1 MVNQIRYLFLLL
13 LFTLTIKGVSQEIM
27 PSKIKKIILAKEDSI
42 VFDTCSILTN
52 GFEIKYK
59 DGSHVLKEN
68 YKLNA
73 LKSTLLF
80 YKLPKDTIE
89 ISYYHFPLNFKSKFY
104 IHDYSLNQPLE
115 YDGYKPIPVYSYN
128 ENQSL
133 INQSSLQKSG
143 AISRG
148 MMVGNNQNFSLNS
161 NLNLQLSGNISPGIK
176 ILASVTDDNIPIQP
190 EGNTQKLQDF
200 DQVFVQVMSDD
211 WKIKTGD
218 FWIKSRDSYFLKYH
232 KRGQGIYYYSN
243 KSKDGLT
250 VETEN
255 SASLSKGKFARNE
268 IQGIEGSQGPYRLN
282 GNENESFII
291 ILSGTEN
298 VYIDGDLL
306 QRGQNFDYT
315 IDYNTAEITFTAN
328 HLINKD
334 KRIIVE
340 FQYSDKNYA
349 RSLLQSRTSFK
360 KEKSSFFIHA
370 YGEQDSKNQPLQQNI
385 NEQDRQV
392 LQQIGDDLELALS
405 SGIDST
411 SFNENVNMYKKVDS
425 LGYEVYVYSINPDSA
440 KYQVVFSEVSNG
452 NGDYIIKDYNALG
465 KVYEWVAPDTIP
477 FVGIVR
483 QGDYEPVKKLITPK
497 KRQVISIGGHKKFE
511 KIKIN
516 YELTTSNLDLNTFSS
531 IGNKDNI
538 GLAGIFQINTS
549 KKLGTNWALD
559 HNSSV
564 ELVQH
569 KFNRIERFR
578 AVEFERN
585 WNVLDVVSQEDQL
598 LGKSHLNL
606 VHNKNGKFSYT
617 FNTFLL
623 KDTFSGLKNDI
634 ELKWNKNIYADVKG
648 SLLETKGLK
657 NSRFLR
663 HFSNIY
669 IPIHKFKLGFK
680 DINEENQFFEGD
692 TLSQASYRFYDW
704 KVYLEKGDSSSNK
717 LQFYYQERYDWF
729 QKRANLVKATHAVS
743 PGILVDLKNN
753 EKFKLKYNL
762 ALRSLT
768 ITDTTLTNIAPEN
781 SLTSRINYQLKL
793 LKGGIYTNSF
803 LELGS
808 GLELQKEFIYIEV
821 PAGQGVYTWID
832 YNENNI
838 KELNEFE
845 IAIFNDQASY
855 IKVYTPN
862 NNYIKIYQFQY
873 NQNLNIN
880 LKRIIKG
887 ESVIGKF
894 LSKFYNQTAINT
906 QKKLNDL
913 ELNTLINPFVNAD
926 NPIIQQMSNSL
937 RNSLFFNRSNP
948 KYSIEYTKQL
958 FANKMLLINGTDFR
972 STAKEQVKLRWNL
985 NKLFMLNSELNFHAK
1000 QNTSTYASSRNF
1012 FIIENENKHQLSYQP
1027 NTLFRIGIEGR
1038 YNEKIND
1045 ENFGNEKAYLT
1056 QIGINLRK
1064 SKKTSGLI
1072 NAAFNVVNINYN
1084 GNSNSTIGYEMLE
1097 GLQPGTNFTWQLNLQ
1112 RKMANNIQLTLNYN
1126 GRKSSE
1132 VKTIHTGGIQLRA
1145 FF

>member
-13 LFTLTIKGVSQEIM
+13 LFTLTIKGVNQEIM

-349 RSLLQSRTSFK
+349 RSLLQSSTIF
-360 KEKSSFFIHA
+360 EKNNSSFFIYA
-370 YGEQDSKNQPLQQNI
+370 YGEQDSKNQPLQQDFDLS
-385 NEQDRQV
+385 DRV
-392 LQQIGDDLELALS
+392 TLENIGDNIDLAIG
-405 SGIDST
+405 SGIDSIG
-411 SFNENVNMYKKVDS
+411 FNENFNMYKKIDS
-425 LGYEVYVYSINPDSA
+425 LGYELYQYSNNQQEAI
-440 KYQVVFSEVSNG
+440 YQLVFSNVGDG
-452 NGDYIIKDYNALG
+452 NGDYILKENNALG
-465 KVYEWVAPDTIP
+465 KIFEWVAPDTIQLTNIIKN
-477 FVGIVR
+477 GN
-483 QGDYEPVKKLITPK
+483 YSPVKKLVTPK
-497 KRQVISIGGHKKFE
+497 KRQIVTIGGQKKWRSSNL
-511 KIKIN
+511 K
-516 YELTTSNLDLNTFSS
+516 YELSSSNMDLNTLSKL
-531 IGNKDNI
+531 GNQDNL
-538 GLAGIFQINTS
+538 GLAGRVIYDLQKKINDEWVLKQEIGIESIS
-549 KKLGTNWALD
+549 KNY
-559 HNSSV
+559 
-564 ELVQH
+564 E
-569 KFNRIERFR
+569 RIERFR
-578 AVEFERN
+578 DNENIVIINKQNEGHGKTISCGYKYALKYDCDYIFQM
-585 WNVLDVVSQEDQL
+585 DSDDQ
-598 LGKSHLNL
+598 
-606 VHNKNGKFSYT
+606 FYI
-617 FNTFLL
+617 
-623 KDTFSGLKNDI
+623 NDI
-634 ELKWNKNIYADVKG
+634 EQ
-648 SLLETKGLK
+648 
-657 NSRFLR
+657 FLR
-663 HFSNIY
+663 KDFS
-669 IPIHKFKLGFK
+669 
-680 DINEENQFFEGD
+680 
-692 TLSQASYRFYDW
+692 
-704 KVYLEKGDSSSNK
+704 
-717 LQFYYQERYDWF
+717 
-729 QKRANLVKATHAVS
+729 
-743 PGILVDLKNN
+743 
-753 EKFKLKYNL
+753 
-762 ALRSLT
+762 
-768 ITDTTLTNIAPEN
+768 
-781 SLTSRINYQLKL
+781 
-793 LKGGIYTNSF
+793 
-803 LELGS
+803 
-808 GLELQKEFIYIEV
+808 
-821 PAGQGVYTWID
+821 
-832 YNENNI
+832 
-838 KELNEFE
+838 
-845 IAIFNDQASY
+845 
-855 IKVYTPN
+855 
-862 NNYIKIYQFQY
+862 
-873 NQNLNIN
+873 
-880 LKRIIKG
+880 
-887 ESVIGKF
+887 
-894 LSKFYNQTAINT
+894 
-906 QKKLNDL
+906 
-913 ELNTLINPFVNAD
+913 
-926 NPIIQQMSNSL
+926 
-937 RNSLFFNRSNP
+937 
-948 KYSIEYTKQL
+948 
-958 FANKMLLINGTDFR
+958 
-972 STAKEQVKLRWNL
+972 
-985 NKLFMLNSELNFHAK
+985 
-1000 QNTSTYASSRNF
+1000 
-1012 FIIENENKHQLSYQP
+1012 
-1027 NTLFRIGIEGR
+1027 
-1038 YNEKIND
+1038 
-1045 ENFGNEKAYLT
+1045 ENFLYYKFIMTA
-1056 QIGINLRK
+1056 
-1064 SKKTSGLI
+1064 
-1072 NAAFNVVNINYN
+1072 
-1084 GNSNSTIGYEMLE
+1084 
-1097 GLQPGTNFTWQLNLQ
+1097 
-1112 RKMANNIQLTLNYN
+1112 
-1126 GRKSSE
+1126 
-1132 VKTIHTGGIQLRA
+1132 
-1145 FF
+1145 

>member
-13 LFTLTIKGVSQEIM
+13 LITLTIKGVSQEHM
-27 PSKIKKIILAKEDSI
+27 PSKIKKTILVKEDSI
-42 VFDTCSILTN
+42 VFDTSSILIN

-73 LKSTLLF
+73 LKATLYF
-80 YKLPKDTIE
+80 YNLPKDTIE
-89 ISYYHFPLNFKSKFY
+89 IKYYHFPLNFKSKFY
-104 IHDYSLNQPLE
+104 IHDYSLNQHSE
-115 YDGYKPIPVYSYN
+115 YDGYKPIPVYTYN

-218 FWIKSRDSYFLKYH
+218 FWIKSKDSYFLKYH

-298 VYIDGDLL
+298 VYIDGNLL
-306 QRGQNFDYT
+306 QRGQNYDYT

-385 NEQDRQV
+385 NEQDREV

-411 SFNENVNMYKKVDS
+411 SFNENINMYKKIDS
-425 LGYEVYVYSINPDSA
+425 LGYEVYVYSIHPDSA
-440 KYQVVFSEVSNG
+440 NYQVVFSEVSNG

-483 QGDYEPVKKLITPK
+483 QGNYEPVKKLITPK
-497 KRQVISIGGHKKFE
+497 KRQVISIGGHRKFE
-511 KIKIN
+511 KLKIN

-531 IGNKDNI
+531 TGNNDNI
-538 GLAGIFQINTS
+538 GLAGIIQINST
-549 KKLGTNWALD
+549 KKIGTNWALNQ
-559 HNSSV
+559 NSSV

-585 WNVLDVVSQEDQL
+585 WNVLDVVSQKDQL
-598 LGKSHLNL
+598 LGKSELNL

-623 KDTFSGLKNDI
+623 KDTFAGLKNDVEI
-634 ELKWNKNIYADVKG
+634 KWNKKIYADIKG
-648 SLLETKGLK
+648 SLLETNGLK
-657 NSRFLR
+657 DSRFLR

-692 TLSQASYRFYDW
+692 TLGQASYRFYDW
-704 KVYLEKGDSSSNK
+704 KIYLEKGDSSSNK

-729 QKRANLVKATHAVS
+729 QKRASLVKATHAVS

-845 IAIFNDQASY
+845 IAIFSDQASY

-887 ESVIGKF
+887 ESIIGKF
-894 LSKFYNQTAINT
+894 ISKFYNQTAINT
-906 QKKLNDL
+906 QKKLNEL
-913 ELNTLINPFVNAD
+913 ELNTLINPFVNVD

-948 KYSIEYTKQL
+948 KYSIEYTRQL

-1072 NAAFNVVNINYN
+1072 NATFNLVNINYN

-1132 VKTIHTGGIQLRA
+1132 VRTIHTGGIQLRA